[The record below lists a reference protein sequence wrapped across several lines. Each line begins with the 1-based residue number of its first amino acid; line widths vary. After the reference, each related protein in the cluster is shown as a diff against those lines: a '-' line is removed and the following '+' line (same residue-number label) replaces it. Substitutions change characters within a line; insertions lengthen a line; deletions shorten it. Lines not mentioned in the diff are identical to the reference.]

1 MGFALKLAERRPKA
15 PEAAL
20 LGLLRGVP
28 LLPGTEKSWPEV
40 CALAEAHL
48 VAPLLHAVASEL
60 SAAAREQLAKL
71 RTLAQVE
78 WRWQQSALLRIASA
92 LEGTGALLIGGAA
105 HAEDFYPAP
114 ELRPVRDLEL
124 LIAPSRTFST
134 LERLSRKGYQIE
146 ERPEKG
152 WLVLR
157 LRDPRDARVMVNLRR
172 GFAPPAGSVPHESSW
187 GPEPEVKSALA
198 VGALC
203 LRAEGSRLHPDDAI
217 LVHALSLAEDGLR
230 APLIAIV
237 DLAHLFRRCD
247 PSVVVGRARKARVL
261 PQLGMALLLLERCVA
276 AAQRFGGAPVEL
288 TRIPRIHLDVSP
300 EIDRAVDQYD
310 LSAER
315 DRGGALTQVARALR
329 LVAPRKGVE

>member
-1 MGFALKLAERRPKA
+1 VGFALKLAERRPKA

-48 VAPLLHAVASEL
+48 VAPLLHAVAPDL
-60 SAAAREQLAKL
+60 PAGAREQLGKL
-71 RTLAQVE
+71 RTAAQAE
-78 WRWQQSALLRIASA
+78 WRWQQSALLRVAGA
-92 LEGTGALLIGGAA
+92 LEGTGALVIHAGAY
-105 HAEDFYPAP
+105 AEDFYPAP
-114 ELRPVRDLEL
+114 ELRPIRELDL

-134 LERLSRKGYQIE
+134 LERLSRKGYRIE

-152 WLVLR
+152 WLALR
-157 LRDPRDARVMVNLRR
+157 LRDPREARVVVNLRR
-172 GFAPPAGSVPHESSW
+172 GFAPPAGSRPHDASA

-198 VGALC
+198 VGGLC

-217 LVHALSLAEDGLR
+217 LVHALALAEDELR
-230 APLIAIV
+230 APLLAVV

-247 PSVVVGRARKARVL
+247 PSVVVGRARKAKVL
-261 PQLGMALLLLERCVA
+261 PQLGMAFLLLERCVA
-276 AAQRFGGAPVEL
+276 AARRFGGVDVDIA
-288 TRIPRIHLDVSP
+288 RIPRVHLDVSP
-300 EIDRAVDQYD
+300 EIDRAVDQFE
-310 LSAER
+310 LSGEPAR
-315 DRGGALTQVARALR
+315 AGALTQVARALG

>member
-1 MGFALKLAERRPKA
+1 VVAFALKLAERRPKA

-40 CALAEAHL
+40 CALAEAHR

-60 SAAAREQLAKL
+60 PPAAREQLAKL
-71 RTLAQVE
+71 RSAAQAE

-92 LEGTGALLIGGAA
+92 LEGTGALVIGGAA
-105 HAEDFYPAP
+105 YAEDFYPAP

-146 ERPEKG
+146 QRPEKG

-157 LRDPRDARVMVNLRR
+157 LIDPRDARVVVNLRR
-172 GFAPPAGSVPHESSW
+172 GFAPPPGSGPPDASW
-187 GPEPEVKSALA
+187 AEPEVKSALA

-217 LVHALSLAEDGLR
+217 LVHALALAEEGLR
-230 APLIAIV
+230 SPLIAVV

-247 PSVVVGRARKARVL
+247 PSVVVGRARKSRVL
-261 PQLGMALLLLERCVA
+261 PQVGMALLLLERCVA
-276 AAQRFGGAPVEL
+276 AAQRFGGVPVEL

-300 EIDRAVDQYD
+300 EVDRAVDQFD